1 MKTLFASIRSCKV
14 GGKMGYRFHFDRN
27 FVRSNLKDLSDLECS
42 TDRRREQE
50 DRSFVNSITGHVH
63 TRITRGL
70 KTRSK
75 LLLDICES
83 DIKNPSKLVWIYSV
97 LQHSSHMNES
107 LERNN
112 SCWWVKRGNINMEK
126 IGNVREN
133 KRGKNTHRVW
143 LIFVT
148 RMLQNVENV
157 S

>member
-1 MKTLFASIRSCKV
+1 
-14 GGKMGYRFHFDRN
+14 MGYRFHFDRN

-83 DIKNPSKLVWIYSV
+83 DIKNPSKLV
-97 LQHSSHMNES
+97 
-107 LERNN
+107 
-112 SCWWVKRGNINMEK
+112 
-126 IGNVREN
+126 
-133 KRGKNTHRVW
+133 
-143 LIFVT
+143 
-148 RMLQNVENV
+148 
-157 S
+157 